1 MEGPPGGWRCPPG
14 GPCPSSPGARKRRLW
29 NARASPVQVPGRPIR
44 PRRTMATHDNCGPE
58 VDPEFFEDLMEV
70 FRKHP
75 QMQGKYQ
82 VVCPAPEGQLLGVDL
97 KDKVGVRN
105 VEGDQ
110 VITTYHPVGFQEIGQ
125 WYCIQW
131 SCNGYAY
138 VCTLMIKMGPIE
150 VVE

>member
-1 MEGPPGGWRCPPG
+1 
-14 GPCPSSPGARKRRLW
+14 
-29 NARASPVQVPGRPIR
+29 V
-44 PRRTMATHDNCGPE
+44 
-58 VDPEFFEDLMEV
+58 FFSTL
-70 FRKHP
+70 
-75 QMQGKYQ
+75 
-82 VVCPAPEGQLLGVDL
+82 L